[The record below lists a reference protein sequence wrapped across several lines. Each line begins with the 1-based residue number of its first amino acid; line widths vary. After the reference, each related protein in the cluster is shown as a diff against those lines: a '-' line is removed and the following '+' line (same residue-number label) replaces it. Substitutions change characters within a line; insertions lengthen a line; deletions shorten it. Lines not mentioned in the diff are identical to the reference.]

1 MSDRG
6 RRGWEDLPE
15 DWSEDALPG
24 DMWWLGPDLI
34 WRRIRRPADAAA
46 KAIAGT
52 RYFLSLDIDAS
63 PVWALPTP
71 PVAII
76 EGLGTRLGVALGHD

>member
-15 DWSEDALPG
+15 MWGEDDQPG

-46 KAIAGT
+46 QALAGS
-52 RYFLSLDIDAS
+52 RYFLSLGVGAE
-63 PVWALPTP
+63 PEWAIPTP
-71 PVAII
+71 AIAI
-76 EGLGTRLGVALGHD
+76 LEGLGSRLGVSLGHD